1 MVLIVAYA
9 EHFYAW
15 LFLTIKH
22 NNMKSSIIST
32 IQHIRIAIEFAQDV
46 QRNPNSRAAKSF
58 NIYENRLQWI
68 LKDFKTNP
76 LFPSEV
82 REGISQEYQSDIFAL
97 EGLKEKI
104 PLIPAQHRS
113 DLEDVVE
120 AILQGKTIKIEIQ

>member
-1 MVLIVAYA
+1 MLG
-9 EHFYAW
+9 F
-15 LFLTIKH
+15 FNDKH

-76 LFPSEV
+76 LFPAEV

-104 PLIPAQHRS
+104 PLIPAQHRG

-120 AILQGKTIKIEIQ
+120 AILQGKKIKIEIQ